1 MDPNN
6 IGEVLRTYNVDL
18 WSLIDVVIVIFA
30 SDLPREH
37 HSRRDSI
44 VKCLYLPEPSR
55 CRSCTAAGE
64 DLNHRSSDVKE
75 ISSLGDSDA
84 DERDLHGDQDQSH
97 RINLYRPI
105 DSEQRRILTVKELGD
120 PDQNDEVLVNCI
132 RKLIDMN
139 FTFKAL
145 KETDI
150 RRHVNELRKHPSGEV
165 WRLVKLLVR
174 KWNDLADGW
183 VRSNSNTADSPQ
195 QMAGKMNQNEHQLV
209 DLDYS
214 PNHHTGGLVLESESR
229 VKNIPRRDAPPKLS
243 PPATVQAVKDEKDG
257 LIDPER
263 LAD

>member
-6 IGEVLRTYNVDL
+6 IGEMLRTYNIDL
-18 WSLIDVVIVIFA
+18 WSLIYVVIVIVA
-30 SDLPREH
+30 SDLPGEF

-75 ISSLGDSDA
+75 ISSLGDSDG

-97 RINLYRPI
+97 QINLYRPI
-105 DSEQRRILTVKELGD
+105 DFEQRRILT
-120 PDQNDEVLVNCI
+120 NDEMLVNCI

-174 KWNDLADGW
+174 KWKDLADGW
-183 VRSNSNTADSPQ
+183 VRSNSNAAYSPQ
-195 QMAGKMNQNEHQLV
+195 QMARKMNQNEHQLV

-263 LAD
+263 LA